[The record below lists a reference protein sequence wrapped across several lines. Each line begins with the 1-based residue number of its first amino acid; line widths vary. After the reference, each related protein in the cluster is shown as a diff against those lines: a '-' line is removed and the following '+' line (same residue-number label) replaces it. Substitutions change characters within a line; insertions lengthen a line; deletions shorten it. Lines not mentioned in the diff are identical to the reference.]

1 MVQSRGHKNGQRDNF
16 FVDFEDGNLVLYQ
29 TAGVCQAASA
39 SEFHRKEDV
48 EKKSSHFISKI
59 KRWIHKRRL
68 PVQTAGFDSIC
79 PVTNA
84 ASANKVPCAS
94 GRC

>member
-1 MVQSRGHKNGQRDNF
+1 MQPRGHKNGQRDNF
-16 FVDFEDGNLVLYQ
+16 FVDFEDGNLVFYQ
-29 TAGVCQAASA
+29 TTVVCQGASA
-39 SEFHRKEDV
+39 CEFHRKEDF
-48 EKKSSHFISKI
+48 EKKSSNFISKI

-84 ASANKVPCAS
+84 ASADKLPCAS
-94 GRC
+94 GCR